1 MSVPTVHE
9 YEVTLQ
15 WTGNRGSGTSDYRAY
30 GRDHEVTGEGK
41 QPILGS
47 SDPAYRGDR
56 ARWNPEELLVSAVA
70 QCHMLWYLH
79 LAAEAGVVVTD
90 YVDAPRGILE
100 GTTDGVGQF
109 REVVLAP
116 TVTVTSADMLASAEA
131 LHAEVGAKCAI
142 ARSVAFPVRH
152 VPVIQVARAAFSADG
167 DG

>member
-9 YEVTLQ
+9 YQVTLH

-30 GRDHEVTGEGK
+30 GRDHEVTGQGK

-47 SDPAYRGDR
+47 SDPAYRGDP

-90 YVDAPRGILE
+90 YVDVPRGILD

-109 REVVLAP
+109 RDVILEP
-116 TVTVTSADMLASAEA
+116 TVTVTSGDMVARAQA
-131 LHAEVGAKCAI
+131 LHAAVGEKCAI

-152 VPVIQVARAAFSADG
+152 HPTTLVAGAGPAD
-167 DG
+167 